1 MTEYEVFQ
9 ILKKRP
15 PDSHKGSFGTLT
27 VIAGSSYFRGAAAL
41 SVSSALR
48 SGAGIVCLAST
59 ERVIESVAAK
69 INECIYF
76 PLEENENGS
85 ISAVCADALEKKVN
99 LGSCCLA
106 GCGMVFCV
114 DTENIIKTLIRGA
127 DCRLILDA
135 DALNSISQNPA
146 LLKEAKYPPVITP
159 HAGEM
164 ARLCG
169 MTVADIKAAPEMTA
183 VGFAREYNCIVV
195 LKDYIT
201 HIASPS
207 GDLYVNNT
215 GNAGLARG
223 GSGDVLAG
231 IIASFMAQGYSAYDA
246 AVCGV
251 YLHGLA
257 ADRCA
262 ARISQYGMLPSDIL
276 YDLCSI
282 FHENDR

>member
-1 MTEYEVFQ
+1 MTEYEVFR

-15 PDSHKGSFGTLT
+15 SDSHKGSFGTLT
-27 VIAGSSYFRGAAAL
+27 VIAGSSFFRGAAAL

-48 SGAGIVCLAST
+48 SGTGIVCLAST
-59 ERVIESVAAK
+59 ERVIASVAAK
-69 INECIYF
+69 IDECTYF
-76 PLEENENGS
+76 PLEENQNGS
-85 ISAVCADALEKKVN
+85 ISEICADAIVKKVN
-99 LGSCCLA
+99 RGNCCLA
-106 GCGMVFCV
+106 GCGMVFCE
-114 DTENIIKTLIRGA
+114 DTKTIIKALIRGA

-135 DALNSISQNPA
+135 DALNSISDYPV
-146 LLKEAKYPPVITP
+146 LLADAKYPPVITP

-169 MTVADIKAAPEMTA
+169 RTVADIKAAPEMTA
-183 VGFAREYNCIVV
+183 AGFAREYNCIVV

-207 GDLYVNNT
+207 GELYVNNT
-215 GNAGLARG
+215 GNSGLARG

-231 IIASFMAQGYSAYDA
+231 IIASFVAQGYPAYDA

-276 YDLCSI
+276 FDLCGI
-282 FHENDR
+282 FRENDR

>member
-1 MTEYEVFQ
+1 MTEYEVFR

-15 PDSHKGSFGTLT
+15 YDSHKGNFGTLT
-27 VIAGSSYFRGAAAL
+27 VIAGSSFFRGAAAL

-48 SGAGIVCLAST
+48 SGTGIVCLAST

-69 INECIYF
+69 IDECIFF
-76 PLEENENGS
+76 PLEENDSGS
-85 ISAVCADALEKKVN
+85 ISAVCADSIIKKVN
-99 LGSCCLA
+99 GGSCCLA
-106 GCGMVFCV
+106 GCGMVFCE
-114 DTENIIKTLIRGA
+114 DTKTIIKALIGDA

-135 DALNSISQNPA
+135 DALNSISENPA
-146 LLKEAKYPPVITP
+146 LLSGAKYPPVITP

-169 MTVADIKAAPEMTA
+169 ETVAGVKAAPEQTA
-183 VGFAREYNCIVV
+183 IKFAREYNCIVV
-195 LKDYIT
+195 LKDFIT

-207 GDLYVNNT
+207 GELYVNDT

-231 IIASFMAQGYSAYDA
+231 IIASFAAQGYKAYDA

-276 YDLCSI
+276 IDLCNI
-282 FHENDR
+282 FHDNDR